1 MQTMSAMP
9 LRRSPDV
16 PRIDVRGLSKTFQ
29 LAGTAI
35 EAVRDVSFS
44 VRRGEFVALLGPSG
58 SGKSTVLNMIATLIK
73 PSSGQILIDGTPV
86 VAGKATPNVGYVF
99 QRDTLFPWRTV
110 ADNIGYGLQL
120 AGVPEPER
128 KQRIAACVAQAGL
141 QGFEHAYP
149 SALSGGMRQRA
160 ALMRT
165 LVVEPQVL
173 LMDEPFG
180 ALDTHT
186 KIDMHDVL
194 LRIWDREQQTVL
206 VRDPRPRRGA
216 DAGRPHH
223 PVFGAARPD
232 QGHVRG
238 GFCPAARRGEGARD
252 PALRRTVPAYLALA
266 RGGIR
271 QGPQPMRRPRR
282 PVSTLAWQA
291 LICVAV
297 LSIWQW
303 GYDLHGRF
311 PWVVPDLLDP
321 YFVSKP
327 SEIFEHFLILS
338 CLKSK
343 LGVFNGWF
351 NGDFGRCMARYDN
364 NLWVATA
371 VTLKNTFF
379 GFVTG
384 VSSGFAVGLIL
395 GRSDRLSAIFQPFIT
410 AVNSIPRIALA
421 PIIVLAFGIG
431 DTSKV
436 VTSWIVVVF
445 LVFFNTFEGA
455 RSIDEGFV
463 NVARLLGASEW
474 QITRTVVIPSTM
486 AWVFA
491 SLSPAISFALIGVI
505 VGEFIGAERGIGRL
519 IIESESRAE
528 ASGMMVAVIVLML
541 VGVALSAMIWRLQ
554 AYLLR
559 WQQHNLVE

>member
-1 MQTMSAMP
+1 
-9 LRRSPDV
+9 
-16 PRIDVRGLSKTFQ
+16 
-29 LAGTAI
+29 
-35 EAVRDVSFS
+35 
-44 VRRGEFVALLGPSG
+44 
-58 SGKSTVLNMIATLIK
+58 
-73 PSSGQILIDGTPV
+73 
-86 VAGKATPNVGYVF
+86 
-99 QRDTLFPWRTV
+99 
-110 ADNIGYGLQL
+110 
-120 AGVPEPER
+120 
-128 KQRIAACVAQAGL
+128 
-141 QGFEHAYP
+141 
-149 SALSGGMRQRA
+149 
-160 ALMRT
+160 MRT
-165 LVVEPQVL
+165 
-173 LMDEPFG
+173 
-180 ALDTHT
+180 
-186 KIDMHDVL
+186 
-194 LRIWDREQQTVL
+194 
-206 VRDPRPRRGA
+206 PRR
-216 DAGRPHH
+216 
-223 PVFGAARPD
+223 
-232 QGHVRG
+232 
-238 GFCPAARRGEGARD
+238 
-252 PALRRTVPAYLALA
+252 RRTLL
-266 RGGIR
+266 
-271 QGPQPMRRPRR
+271 
-282 PVSTLAWQA
+282 WQA
-291 LICVAV
+291 LICAAV

-303 GYDLHGRF
+303 GYDLHASL
-311 PWVVPDLLDP
+311 PWLVPDLLDP

-327 SEIFEHFLILS
+327 SEIFQQFLVLS
-338 CLKSK
+338 CIKSK
-343 LGVFNGWF
+343 LGVLNGWS
-351 NGDFGRCMARYDN
+351 NGEFARCMARNEN

-379 GFVTG
+379 GFIIG
-384 VSSGFAVGLIL
+384 VSSGFVVGLIL

-431 DTSKV
+431 DASKI

-519 IIESESRAE
+519 IIESEARAE

-559 WQQHNLVE
+559 WQQHNMVE

>member
-1 MQTMSAMP
+1 MKS
-9 LRRSPDV
+9 RH
-16 PRIDVRGLSKTFQ
+16 
-29 LAGTAI
+29 
-35 EAVRDVSFS
+35 
-44 VRRGEFVALLGPSG
+44 G
-58 SGKSTVLNMIATLIK
+58 SLN
-73 PSSGQILIDGTPV
+73 
-86 VAGKATPNVGYVF
+86 
-99 QRDTLFPWRTV
+99 
-110 ADNIGYGLQL
+110 
-120 AGVPEPER
+120 
-128 KQRIAACVAQAGL
+128 
-141 QGFEHAYP
+141 
-149 SALSGGMRQRA
+149 
-160 ALMRT
+160 
-165 LVVEPQVL
+165 
-173 LMDEPFG
+173 
-180 ALDTHT
+180 
-186 KIDMHDVL
+186 
-194 LRIWDREQQTVL
+194 
-206 VRDPRPRRGA
+206 
-216 DAGRPHH
+216 
-223 PVFGAARPD
+223 
-232 QGHVRG
+232 
-238 GFCPAARRGEGARD
+238 
-252 PALRRTVPAYLALA
+252 
-266 RGGIR
+266 
-271 QGPQPMRRPRR
+271 
-282 PVSTLAWQA
+282 TLAWQA
-291 LICVAV
+291 LICIAV

-303 GYDLHGRF
+303 GYDLHRKF
-311 PWVVPDLLDP
+311 PSLIPDLLDP
-321 YFVSKP
+321 YFISKP

-351 NGDFGRCMARYDN
+351 NGEFARCMARTEN

-379 GFVTG
+379 GFATG
-384 VSSGFAVGLIL
+384 VASGFAAGLLL

-431 DTSKV
+431 DTSKI

-463 NVARLLGASEW
+463 NAARLLGANEW

-519 IIESESRAE
+519 IIESEARGE

-541 VGVALSAMIWRLQ
+541 VGVALSAAIWRLQ

-559 WQQHNLVE
+559 WQQHNMAE